1 MTMLWASD
9 VVTPILVG
17 ATGNVQG
24 SLLAIGGS
32 AVAIGAVVLGLRAG
46 WRLFKHVVADGS
58 DARRDWSY
66 QSAEYDDEMNATG
79 PDHADYEQSPAEQ
92 DAAAKSYLDR
102 YRS

>member
-32 AVAIGAVVLGLRAG
+32 AVAIGAVVLGLRLG
-46 WRLFKHVVADGS
+46 WRLFKRLLSDGS
-58 DARRDWSY
+58 DGNQDWSY
-66 QSAEYDDEMNATG
+66 QQAEYDDEMNATG
-79 PDHADYEQSPAEQ
+79 PDHLDYEQSPAEQ
-92 DAAAKSYLDR
+92 DAAAISYLDR